1 MTQPLG
7 WVNPRVGFDNYT
19 FSPGVKA
26 STIWVVLSLAI
37 FNNWPLCQLDVKNVF
52 LRGFLREKIY
62 MEQLLVILVP
72 NIPHMC
78 RLRKELYGLKQAP
91 RALFYCFSSF
101 LIDVRFSFSQFII
114 ICFLKSDNLIYLL
127 LYVDDI
133 VEISNN
139 WILLDG
145 FYHDPILGSMTIT

>member
-1 MTQPLG
+1 M
-7 WVNPRVGFDNYT
+7 
-19 FSPGVKA
+19 
-26 STIWVVLSLAI
+26 
-37 FNNWPLCQLDVKNVF
+37 
-52 LRGFLREKIY
+52 REKIY